1 MKYKLISIVLV
12 MICTTIAFAEESIA
26 IALKVKGDVELMR
39 KEQVSKTKTG
49 EELVNKDELESK
61 EDSFAALKFIDGSSV
76 VKLFPNSILTIN
88 AFKED
93 GKLNKKN
100 FLQFGELWAKVVKKT
115 GDFEID
121 TPTTVVSVKGTELFV
136 TVNEKGETD
145 LYTFDG
151 EVHIRNK
158 VDENEAIVT
167 EGQKAHSKGEGE
179 IIVSPIKKGDISE
192 EQQDLI
198 ESGVSNVLEIELE
211 NDEGE
216 KRTIKIEFE

>member
-1 MKYKLISIVLV
+1 MKYKLIFIVLV
-12 MICTTIAFAEESIA
+12 IICTTIAFAKDSIA
-26 IALKVKGDVELMR
+26 IALKVKGDVELKR
-39 KEQVSKTKTG
+39 EEQISKAKTG

-61 EDSFAALKFIDGSSV
+61 EDSFAAVKFVDGSSV

-88 AFKED
+88 AIKED
-93 GKLNKKN
+93 GKLNKKSY
-100 FLQFGELWAKVVKKT
+100 LQFGELWAKVVKKT

-121 TPTTVVSVKGTELFV
+121 TPTTVISVKGTELFISV
-136 TVNEKGETD
+136 DEKGETD

-158 VDENEAIVT
+158 TDDNEATVT
-167 EGQKAHSKGEGE
+167 EGQKAHSRGEGE
-179 IIVSPIKKGDISE
+179 IVVSPIKKGDISE